1 MSSLKSTKQ
10 FFNRCIPLEII
21 LIVIMLSGAWY
32 WLDSIN
38 SREAAIH
45 TGRELAQR
53 WNLQLLD
60 ETVACTRLR
69 LGRNSRGQLKIMR
82 TYEFEV
88 STSGSDRLECHLV
101 LLGKQLQS
109 WHIPPYLQ
117 PLY

>member
-1 MSSLKSTKQ
+1 
-10 FFNRCIPLEII
+10 LEISFII
-21 LIVIMLSGAWY
+21 LMLLGAWY
-32 WLDSIN
+32 WADSIS
-38 SREAAIH
+38 SRETAIN
-45 TGRELAQR
+45 TGRDLAQR

-69 LGRNSRGQLKIMR
+69 LGRNARGHAKIMR

-88 STSGSDRLECHLV
+88 STNGSDRLECHIV

-117 PLY
+117 PLH